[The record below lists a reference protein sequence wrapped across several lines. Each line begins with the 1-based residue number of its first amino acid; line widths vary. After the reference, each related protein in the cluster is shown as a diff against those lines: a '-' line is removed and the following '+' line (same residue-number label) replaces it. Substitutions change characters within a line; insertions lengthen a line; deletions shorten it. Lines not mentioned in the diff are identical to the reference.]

1 MLKMKSLL
9 KRKKS
14 ILLTCSL
21 NLPSILMTGRENSA
35 THPTKLPLL
44 MNFGLNSITKDGLSG
59 KSTTLNTKEK
69 VLLAIWLATWRM
81 DTSEILINISENTA
95 LLFMV
100 STERKETMRLMV
112 FSCGEEQKSL
122 KPGKSTTLMNISLSP
137 NLMRMIQLFKKKLP
151 SIGSTLTRLT
161 QF

>member
-1 MLKMKSLL
+1 
-9 KRKKS
+9 
-14 ILLTCSL
+14 
-21 NLPSILMTGRENSA
+21 
-35 THPTKLPLL
+35 
-44 MNFGLNSITKDGLSG
+44 
-59 KSTTLNTKEK
+59 
-69 VLLAIWLATWRM
+69 M

-151 SIGSTLTRLT
+151 SIGSTLTRLVDT
-161 QF
+161 TATVSMDTTAVDTTAAAVDTTKH

>member
-1 MLKMKSLL
+1 LLRRKNKRRKSKKKSKRKLLSPRRNKRRSNRLLKRKNSPKRNKIKKRNKNLMLKMKSL

-69 VLLAIWLATWRM
+69 VLLAI
-81 DTSEILINISENTA
+81 
-95 LLFMV
+95 
-100 STERKETMRLMV
+100 
-112 FSCGEEQKSL
+112 
-122 KPGKSTTLMNISLSP
+122 
-137 NLMRMIQLFKKKLP
+137 
-151 SIGSTLTRLT
+151 
-161 QF
+161 